1 METLVKYLKPTIYWA
16 VVSAATLFVVLILIG
31 TPKDTVITLSITRM
45 FFALIGTQFVLTAV
59 LIFLNR

>member
-1 METLVKYLKPTIYWA
+1 MENLLKYIKPTIYWS

-31 TPKDTVITLSITRM
+31 TPKDAVVTISITRM
-45 FFALIGTQFVLTAV
+45 FFALIGTQFILTAV